1 MNDIVK
7 FTINEDKIE
16 SVEIIDEKGNSSI
29 SNVLAISKIEQ
40 KNLIKAL
47 EEKVDRISTIRKSLD
62 KKIDNIIKARNIVM
76 RSFGSI
82 IIVSAIL
89 LLVQDFGF
97 ELSWLESIYK
107 ILPQTIISTAVIE
120 LVTYALTY
128 KLYVNNNIEYNKY
141 GLLLNSVEKD
151 LEIAKEKEFN
161 KKINVC
167 EFDVSNRLI
176 DKMNEKYSL
185 SYGKLYDDVD
195 YMAHRIKN
203 KEDVKTKVEYTE
215 SIDEYIN
222 YDEKPKTIGTK
233 RRK

>member
-16 SVEIIDEKGNSSI
+16 SVEIIDDKGNRSI
-29 SNVLAISKIEQ
+29 SNVLEISKIEQ

-76 RSFGSI
+76 RSFGII

-97 ELSWLESIYK
+97 ELSWLENIYK
-107 ILPQTIISTAVIE
+107 ILPQTIISTFVSE
-120 LVTYALTY
+120 FVTYALTY
-128 KLYVNNNIEYNKY
+128 RLYVNNNIEYNKY

-161 KKINVC
+161 KKIDVC

-203 KEDVKTKVEYTE
+203 SEDVKSKMEYTE

-222 YDEKPKTIGTK
+222 YDEKPKRIGTK